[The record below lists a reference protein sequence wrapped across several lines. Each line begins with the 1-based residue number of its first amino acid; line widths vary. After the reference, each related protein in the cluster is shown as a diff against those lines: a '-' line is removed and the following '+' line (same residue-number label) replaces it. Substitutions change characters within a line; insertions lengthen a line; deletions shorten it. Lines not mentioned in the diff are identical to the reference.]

1 MANLMHRFIKSKSCF
16 NSIQR
21 LTSTTPSLFTYQKP
35 FFINNNNIESAFEK
49 PDPVSLVNPVTTV
62 SGNDSSNQPMR
73 FYPSFSIGLCLNPND
88 KIQGLD
94 LAETKDE
101 EEEEEEEKGAKEIVI
116 YADSVKKKRKKKM
129 NKHKYRKLRK
139 QLGRKS

>member
-1 MANLMHRFIKSKSCF
+1 MANLMHRFIKNKSCF

-49 PDPVSLVNPVTTV
+49 PDPVSLVNPVITV
-62 SGNDSSNQPMR
+62 SRNEFDNQPMR
-73 FYPSFSIGLCLNPND
+73 FYPSFSMGLCLNPNN

-94 LAETKDE
+94 LAETKEEEDE
-101 EEEEEEEKGAKEIVI
+101 EKDAKEIVI